1 MAMRTHASILADRG
15 LAVGAVSIETVS
27 HAVFLCVGVR
37 IMQGLVN
44 SVNWACE

>member
-1 MAMRTHASILADRG
+1 MAMRANAGILADRG

-37 IMQGLVN
+37 IMQCSGN